1 MNDERVLFGIA
12 YSPWTEKARFA
23 LAVKHVD
30 YQYREHTPLLGEI
43 RLRRV
48 AGGVLR
54 KASVPLL
61 LDGDRVIMDS
71 FSIAKHGERVG
82 SGPTL
87 FPPGQD
93 GRIRDANDL
102 SERIIAAGR
111 ARVMRDLPK
120 HPGAQAEAIP
130 PAFPRA
136 LHGVLRPLARQ
147 GSEFLA
153 RKHGVRRSAR
163 ANAEAEQREA
173 LQQIRE
179 QLAGRRTVF
188 DAFSYADIAYAV
200 ALQSIRPVADRWLP
214 LGAATR
220 TLWTVPALAEEFA
233 DLLAWRDD
241 VYQSWRGG

>member
-1 MNDERVLFGIA
+1 MTDERILWGIA

-23 LAVKHVD
+23 LTVKQVD
-30 YQYREHTPLLGEI
+30 YQYREHTPLLGEV
-43 RLRRV
+43 RLRRI

-61 LDGDRVIMDS
+61 VDGDRVIMDS
-71 FSIAKHGERVG
+71 FSIAKHAERIG
-82 SGPTL
+82 GGQTL

-102 SERIIAAGR
+102 SEVIIAAGR
-111 ARVMRDLPK
+111 ARVMRDLPN

-130 PAFPRA
+130 PVFPRA

-163 ANAEAEQREA
+163 ARAESTQREA
-173 LQQIRE
+173 LVRIRE
-179 QLAGRRTVF
+179 QLGGRRTVF
-188 DAFSYADIAYAV
+188 DDFSYADIAYAV
-200 ALQSIRPVADRWLP
+200 ALQSIRPVADLWLP
-214 LGAATR
+214 LGPATR
-220 TLWTVPALAEEFA
+220 ALWTVPELADEFT
-233 DLLAWRDD
+233 DLLAWRDEL
-241 VYQSWRGG
+241 YLAWRGG